1 MKVLVTGGAGFIGS
15 NLVDGL
21 LSKGYDVKIIDNLM
35 TGRIENISKYLKHIE
50 FIEGDIRD
58 NDTITKVVKNVETIY
73 HLAAIPSV
81 PYTIK
86 NPIETN
92 EIHINGTLNILD
104 ASIKNNVKRIIFAS
118 SSSVYGDSLILPK
131 REDMIPNPLSHYAVS
146 KLAGENYMNVYSK
159 LFGLETISL
168 RYFNVFG
175 PSQDPTSE
183 YSAVIPKFIKAM
195 QNDIRPT
202 IFGDGLQTRDFTYVQ
217 NVVDANILASQTSF
231 DKPLV
236 MNCATNCK
244 ISLIELVD
252 SINKI
257 LNKSVIPIFDKP
269 QLGDIKHSYADTRL
283 IEQRLKFFPIVN
295 FNDGI
300 LRTINHF
307 IDN

>member
-15 NLVDGL
+15 NLVNEL
-21 LSKGYDVKIIDNLM
+21 LLKGYDVRLIDSLI

-58 NDTITKVVKNVETIY
+58 YDTINNIVKDVEIIY

-92 EIHINGTLNILD
+92 DIHINGTLNILD

-118 SSSVYGDSLILPK
+118 SSSIYGDSLALPK
-131 REDMIPNPLSHYAVS
+131 KEDMIPNPLSHYAVS
-146 KLAGENYMNVYSK
+146 KLAGENYMNIYSK
-159 LFGLETISL
+159 LFGLETISF

-175 PSQDPTSE
+175 TGQDPSSE

-195 QNDIRPT
+195 QNNNRPT

-217 NVVDANILASQTSF
+217 NVVDANIVASQISY
-231 DKPLV
+231 DKPLI

-244 ISLIELVD
+244 ISLIELVE

-257 LNKSVIPIFDKP
+257 LNKSIIPLFDKP
-269 QLGDIKHSYADTRL
+269 QLGDIKHSYADNTV
-283 IEQRLKFFPIVN
+283 IEQKLKFFPKVN
-295 FNDGI
+295 FNDGLI
-300 LRTINHF
+300 KTINYF
-307 IDN
+307 ADN